1 MRIHRM
7 RVVLDGTRLGADEA
21 TAAVTRGLGEA
32 GDGLTQAPGGRV
44 PGLHVELA
52 RTETDVGDL
61 SAAIADGIGDGVRR
75 ALGGR

>member
-1 MRIHRM
+1 
-7 RVVLDGTRLGADEA
+7 
-21 TAAVTRGLGEA
+21 
-32 GDGLTQAPGGRV
+32 V

-52 RTETDVGDL
+52 RTETDVGAL